1 MKMFRRII
9 AAAAVI
15 CLPLLSSA
23 QATDYVIER
32 EKDAA
37 AFAAA
42 DWHWHSIG
50 RQAEAGT
57 AHFRMFDCAQ
67 CISVVRYKPSRYST
81 DLLHCPDS
89 LRSTPSRAGSQ
100 YGAIAALNGSYFN
113 MRTLYPTTYIKDDG
127 VQKGHTTPGEM
138 FRINGALCLRNPHKA
153 SVVEV
158 GDTTAYN
165 ADLRRYREAL
175 TSGPLL
181 VDDGRSFSYDDPGS
195 FFTHRHPR
203 TMFGVDR
210 KGWIYM
216 VVVDGRFPGQADG
229 ATIAEMVFLAECFGL
244 VEAINLD
251 GGGSSALWTA
261 VDGVISYPRDNGVF
275 DHAGEREVPNIILV
289 R

>member
-1 MKMFRRII
+1 MVGFYGDI
-9 AAAAVI
+9 ARQ
-15 CLPLLSSA
+15 CRDLPAFKGMNIRQWNACSSTMSA
-23 QATDYVIER
+23 WWCSALAGYD
-32 EKDAA
+32 
-37 AFAAA
+37 
-42 DWHWHSIG
+42 DW
-50 RQAEAGT
+50 T
-57 AHFRMFDCAQ
+57 
-67 CISVVRYKPSRYST
+67 
-81 DLLHCPDS
+81 
-89 LRSTPSRAGSQ
+89 
-100 YGAIAALNGSYFN
+100 
-113 MRTLYPTTYIKDDG
+113 
-127 VQKGHTTPGEM
+127 
-138 FRINGALCLRNPHKA
+138 
-153 SVVEV
+153 
-158 GDTTAYN
+158 
-165 ADLRRYREAL
+165 LRRYREAL